1 MQRIGRAW
9 RFGQK
14 SSEVL
19 IVDLALDTHSKESEF
34 SMYCE
39 YLEKIL
45 NVSLHGLTPHNYAGY
60 VLYESSGSTL
70 SRLFELSGFEVDPE
84 EVFDSIY
91 EKRVEELRGKLERLI
106 ELREKVRK
114 AKPVETVKRDL
125 KLKLG
130 YPPSRQPKTGSNY
143 VAAEVAFTING
154 GNLFNERILVEI
166 PQGKARLRGV
176 RVYRLLEYESADIE
190 EVEGDVSSTEKIE
203 VESAIAR
210 GFTEPLRIYARN
222 LGSEASA
229 LILTLKPVFVKSLRR
244 FDMFE
249 MAVREELRRSKRRID
264 VEMKAV
270 EHIKK
275 YLEEQGYIIIEDYYS
290 GPRPF
295 DIVVEKNGKLYTA
308 ECKGRFLRKGEQPS
322 IVLTANEMNWGLN
335 YRDRHLM
342 CIAILNKK
350 NVNVETYTFEEFLEK
365 WNIRKKRSYYD
376 YVIEAE
382 KKTAL

>member
-45 NVSLHGLTPHNYAGY
+45 NVSLHGLTPHNYTGY

-143 VAAEVAFTING
+143 VTAEVAFTING

-166 PQGKARLRGV
+166 PQGKARLREV
-176 RVYRLLEYESADIE
+176 RVYRLLDMKA
-190 EVEGDVSSTEKIE
+190 
-203 VESAIAR
+203 
-210 GFTEPLRIYARN
+210 
-222 LGSEASA
+222 
-229 LILTLKPVFVKSLRR
+229 LTLRR
-244 FDMFE
+244 WRGCLLH
-249 MAVREELRRSKRRID
+249 REDRS
-264 VEMKAV
+264 
-270 EHIKK
+270 
-275 YLEEQGYIIIEDYYS
+275 
-290 GPRPF
+290 
-295 DIVVEKNGKLYTA
+295 
-308 ECKGRFLRKGEQPS
+308 
-322 IVLTANEMNWGLN
+322 
-335 YRDRHLM
+335 
-342 CIAILNKK
+342 
-350 NVNVETYTFEEFLEK
+350 
-365 WNIRKKRSYYD
+365 
-376 YVIEAE
+376 
-382 KKTAL
+382 